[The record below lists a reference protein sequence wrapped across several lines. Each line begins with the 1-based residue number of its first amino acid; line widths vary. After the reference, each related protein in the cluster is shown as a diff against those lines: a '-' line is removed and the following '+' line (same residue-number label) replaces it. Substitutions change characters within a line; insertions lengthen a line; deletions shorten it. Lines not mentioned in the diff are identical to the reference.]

1 MITGMPRIAIAVED
15 FQATLTTFREK
26 LGMPVVDAS
35 EDSFVRLGAAVAM
48 CAPDG
53 GSMIEV
59 MGAGDPEMPLSQS
72 VQGFIDRRGQGHFAL
87 MLEAADPDKEA
98 EGLAE
103 RGLAVLPP
111 MPAATG
117 RDIHPKSNHGILIRV
132 YPTNSVDKIMP
143 EKLEEVDA
151 IGLSGIARVIIVVR
165 DLAQAIDTFGTK
177 FAIPTSAAESNADHG
192 VSRAICTPPTGGDIE
207 LVAVDDAEK
216 TYAGLL
222 AKFLTDKGEGMYA
235 LVLKSNNFEATK
247 AALPTRGVTATDVPG
262 LSNVLELDRATMSGA
277 RIWVE

>member
-1 MITGMPRIAIAVED
+1 MVED

-26 LGMPVVDAS
+26 LGLPVVDAS
-35 EDSFVRLGAAVAM
+35 EDSIVRLGAAVAV

-59 MGAGDPEMPLSQS
+59 MGPGDPATPLSQS

-98 EGLAE
+98 EGLAT
-103 RGLAVLPP
+103 RGLAVMPP

-117 RDIHPKSNHGILIRV
+117 RDIHPKSNHGTLIRV
-132 YPTNSVDKIMP
+132 YPTNSIDKIMP
-143 EKLEEVDA
+143 DKLEEVA
-151 IGLSGIARVIIVVR
+151 SIGLSGIARVVIVVR
-165 DLAQAIDTFGTK
+165 DLAQAINTFGTK
-177 FAIPTSAAESNADHG
+177 FAIPTSAAKSNVDQG
-192 VSRAICTPPTGGDIE
+192 VSRAICTPPTGGVIE

-222 AKFLTDKGEGMYA
+222 AEFLAKKGEGMYA
-235 LVLKSNNFEATK
+235 LILKSNNFEATK
-247 AALPTRGVTATDVPG
+247 AALPTRGVAATDVPG